1 MKLIH
6 FLVIKYNF
14 FANFYSLNNIVHQ
27 YMKWLHYNLIF
38 NKLMIF
44 LFMLNQDNVIFT
56 KVLNMNNMFIYKIFF
71 NLNKINYKFN
81 KFPYKFS
88 LIIYFSLLEKIIYLN
103 VDLK

>member
-1 MKLIH
+1 
-6 FLVIKYNF
+6 
-14 FANFYSLNNIVHQ
+14 
-27 YMKWLHYNLIF
+27 
-38 NKLMIF
+38 MIF